1 MTAGGAKMA
10 STLKE
15 AGVQPRS
22 AGASTPVRPRKSTPS
37 RPRAAGPARP
47 LKPAPVLAS
56 APAPVVVPE
65 PSSAPV
71 ASAEKRPARRVSVG
85 TFLAFAAAV
94 LTVGAGVIHF
104 AFAPDHIAEYLPFG
118 IAFYAMG
125 VAQVAGGL
133 AVAIFRRSRP
143 LFLAV
148 VVGSLGICA
157 LWLVTR
163 TVGLPIGAELWHPEK
178 VGVADTVCV
187 AFQLA
192 TAGLLG
198 SILPRRGAFSRL
210 WESHLGWRT
219 AAVALTALAIVVA
232 PRSLHAS
239 HTGHEMS
246 ASADMPAKG

>member
-1 MTAGGAKMA
+1 MA
-10 STLKE
+10 
-15 AGVQPRS
+15 AQVVVP
-22 AGASTPVRPRKSTPS
+22 APISTPV
-37 RPRAAGPARP
+37 
-47 LKPAPVLAS
+47 
-56 APAPVVVPE
+56 APA
-65 PSSAPV
+65 
-71 ASAEKRPARRVSVG
+71 EKSPARRVSVR
-85 TFLAFAAAV
+85 TFVAWAAAMLMV
-94 LTVGAGVIHF
+94 AAGVIHF

-125 VAQVAGGL
+125 VAQVGGGL
-133 AVAIFRRSRP
+133 AVGIFRRSRP
-143 LFLAV
+143 VLLAAV
-148 VVGSLGICA
+148 AGSLGICA

-187 AFQLA
+187 GFQLG
-192 TAGLLG
+192 TAVLLG
-198 SILPRRGAFSRL
+198 GILARRGAFSRL

-232 PRSLHAS
+232 PLTVHAS